1 MAKRFQFRLEAVLK
15 VRKRKRDEARRIV
28 ADRQRRIGR
37 IAERIT
43 ACRNGIGEAVEES
56 RRVQHATAPDV
67 TALRRY
73 RSYIAAMDRAIGDA
87 EIAMSG
93 ERDRL
98 REEQRQ
104 LARANKEVK
113 AIEKLRERQL
123 ARHCEQER
131 RADRAE
137 GDEISLQL
145 HRRARITA

>member
-1 MAKRFQFRLEAVLK
+1 MAKRFRFRLEAVLK

-28 ADRQRRIGR
+28 ADRQRRMAR

-43 ACRNGIGEAVEES
+43 ACRNGIGEAVDES

-67 TALRRY
+67 TTLRRY
-73 RSYIAAMDRAIGDA
+73 RSYIAAMHRAIGDA
-87 EIAMSG
+87 EVEMSHQ
-93 ERDRL
+93 RNRL
-98 REEQRQ
+98 QEEQRQ
-104 LARANKEVK
+104 LARTNRDVK

-123 ARHCEQER
+123 ARHREQEE

-145 HRRARITA
+145 HRRARIPA